1 MHLSGGSWMGTA
13 ITGSWVPDWHQS
25 ELHLVLSSYLVL
37 CPSANLRALNGEG
50 QSLGLGHPT
59 VELLP

>member
-1 MHLSGGSWMGTA
+1 ML
-13 ITGSWVPDWHQS
+13 DWHES

-37 CPSANLRALNGEG
+37 CPSADLGALNGEG